1 MLILKRNDGES
12 LTITHA
18 SGDSL
23 QIKVHRE
30 KGGVVLAFFDP
41 HNHFNIWRDE
51 LKDRGRRPTRR
62 GEVTDHWTGGEA

>member
-30 KGGVVLAFFDP
+30 KGGVVLG
-41 HNHFNIWRDE
+41 HLNGKTHS
-51 LKDRGRRPTRR
+51 
-62 GEVTDHWTGGEA
+62 V